1 MYTYKD
7 FEDKVKEYGF
17 TPDQISEADYRL
29 AQQNADAGVALLG
42 YKHDWLTATNDS
54 AKAMAH
60 AAAEDIRSRYG
71 NYSGGG
77 DGGKFTPTGTAQ
89 YEDPWEQTIQ
99 STVRNLQNKKFEWSP
114 ETDPT
119 VKYYED
125 AYRREGERAMKDTL
139 GAVAATTGG
148 IPSSYAT
155 AAAAQQRNYYA
166 QQMADKYPD
175 LYQQA
180 FDRFMQEY
188 DREYNML
195 SAYGDLSELGYG
207 RWSDKQERDR
217 NARLDMADAEQR
229 AFENQYMLDELGLK
243 ERAQDH
249 TESIDWAQIGLQ
261 TDELTQTFDL
271 EYAKLDQN
279 DRQHMDRL
287 IYDYKV
293 FDASN
298 EQFWAELAQD
308 KEISDA
314 NIRLAYDQLSE
325 EAQQFLK
332 THALAVQ
339 KHEDEVRLT
348 EAEIKLQYDKMD
360 EEKRQHIN
368 NLAFDY
374 YSLAMSVGQW
384 SEENKLR
391 ARELGIEE
399 NKIKKTAS
407 VQEWE
412 NAMTAAEFGDFS
424 YLKKLGVNTDSYE
437 ALWNAQVEGTLNP
450 KEEEAVDVA
459 EDDIV
464 NAEAENIMRK
474 PTYPSGYDLNAATI
488 DALAA
493 DAPGYKAKADAEKAE
508 QEQSNRDNYGEKYA
522 KYLNGGTMSKD
533 ELKNLNDAVE
543 RWIGAYRSGGDL
555 TEEALAAV
563 ERYNDENVMKELFD
577 RYRAGGQ
584 MLAVEES
591 MMKHFVEDA
600 YNRRRAGQ
608 KVTPIEQGI
617 LDIWLDGRNVKV
629 GKYW

>member
-42 YKHDWLTATNDS
+42 YKNDWLTATNDS

-114 ETDPT
+114 ETDPN

-166 QQMADKYPD
+166 QQMADKYPE

-217 NARLDMADAEQR
+217 NARLDMADAVQR
-229 AFENQYMLDELGLK
+229 EFDNQYMLDELGLK
-243 ERAQDH
+243 ERAQEH
-249 TESIDWAQIGLQ
+249 TEAIDWAQIGLQ

-314 NIRLAYDQLSE
+314 NIKLAYDQLSE

-348 EAEIKLQYDKMD
+348 EAEIQLQYDKMD
-360 EEKRQHIN
+360 ADEQEHLR
-368 NLAFDY
+368 NLAFSY
-374 YSLAMSVGQW
+374 YELAQQASQW
-384 SEENKLR
+384 TEEQKLR
-391 ARELGIEE
+391 AQELGIEAD
-399 NKIKKTAS
+399 KIKMNAS
-407 VQEWE
+407 LQEWE
-412 NAMTAAEFGDFS
+412 NAAAAAKFGDFS
-424 YLKKLGVNTDSYE
+424 YLKNLGVDTSDYQ
-437 ALWNAQVEGTLNP
+437 ALWNAEVEGTLNP
-450 KEEEAVDVA
+450 KSGDEEMPT
-459 EDDIV
+459 EDDIPEDV
-464 NAEAENIMRK
+464 VDAVAGQNTNSTTTTEDTSDPSFIGPKKTGAEFTNIEDIIGKANAGFELTENEKAI
-474 PTYPSGYDLNAATI
+474 
-488 DALAA
+488 LAKNNRGTKESNTEFTNINDIIA
-493 DAPGYKAKADAEKAE
+493 KAMNGYKLTPREQAIFDKYTAKTFTK
-508 QEQSNRDNYGEKYA
+508 
-522 KYLNGGTMSKD
+522 
-533 ELKNLNDAVE
+533 
-543 RWIGAYRSGGDL
+543 
-555 TEEALAAV
+555 
-563 ERYNDENVMKELFD
+563 
-577 RYRAGGQ
+577 
-584 MLAVEES
+584 
-591 MMKHFVEDA
+591 
-600 YNRRRAGQ
+600 
-608 KVTPIEQGI
+608 
-617 LDIWLDGRNVKV
+617 
-629 GKYW
+629 

>member
-1 MYTYKD
+1 MLHRAQKEREEKKMYTYKD
-7 FEDKVKEYGF
+7 FEDKAKEYGF

-42 YKHDWLTATNDS
+42 YKYDWLTATNDS

-77 DGGKFTPTGTAQ
+77 DGGSFTPTGTAD

-166 QQMADKYPD
+166 QQMADKYPE

-243 ERAQDH
+243 ERAQEH

-279 DRQHMDRL
+279 DRHHMDKL

-314 NIRLAYDQLSE
+314 NIKLAYDQLSE

-348 EAEIKLQYDKMD
+348 EADIQLQYDKLD
-360 EEKRQHIN
+360 EEKRQHVQ

-399 NKIKKTAS
+399 NKIKKNAS
-407 VQEWE
+407 VQDWE

-424 YLKKLGVNTDSYE
+424 YLKALGVNTDSYE

-450 KEEEAVDVA
+450 AEEEAPVYEEEPVYEDIDLPL
-459 EDDIV
+459 EDDV
-464 NAEAENIMRK
+464 ETGAEE
-474 PTYPSGYDLNAATI
+474 TQSGSAGIPRHISVILDKI
-488 DALAA
+488 ER
-493 DAPGYKAKADAEKAE
+493 G
-508 QEQSNRDNYGEKYA
+508 QE
-522 KYLNGGTMSKD
+522 
-533 ELKNLNDAVE
+533 
-543 RWIGAYRSGGDL
+543 L
-555 TEEALAAV
+555 TESEEA
-563 ERYNDENVMKELFD
+563 
-577 RYRAGGQ
+577 
-584 MLAVEES
+584 
-591 MMKHFVEDA
+591 
-600 YNRRRAGQ
+600 
-608 KVTPIEQGI
+608 
-617 LDIWLDGRNVKV
+617 IWKQYKKT
-629 GKYW
+629 GKNTR

>member
-1 MYTYKD
+1 MSTNKNYLYS
-7 FEDKVKEYGF
+7 FEDVQQQAKDYGF
-17 TPDQISEADYRL
+17 EDSYMSEADWDL
-29 AQQNADAGVALLG
+29 ARKDPNRGMALVNA
-42 YKHDWLTATNDS
+42 KQDWLTAETPEQ
-54 AKAMAH
+54 KAWSH
-60 AAAEDIRSRYG
+60 ALAEDIRQQGGS
-71 NYSGGG
+71 YSGGA
-77 DGGKFTPTGTAQ
+77 DGSKFVPMGTAD

-166 QQMADKYPD
+166 QQMADKYPE

-243 ERAQDH
+243 ERAQEH
-249 TESIDWAQIGLQ
+249 TESIDWAELGLKDKDMQ
-261 TDELTQTFDL
+261 QKYDLAYAELN
-271 EYAKLDQN
+271 QN
-279 DRQHMDRL
+279 DRHFVDEL
-287 IYDYKV
+287 LYKYDV
-293 FDASN
+293 MT
-298 EQFWAELAQD
+298 EEGRQFWAKLAQD
-308 KEISDA
+308 GEIADA
-314 NIRLAYDQLSE
+314 EIKYKYDALDQDTRN
-325 EAQQFLK
+325 FLMEYALDVDK
-332 THALAVQ
+332 LEFEKDVHA
-339 KHEDEVRLT
+339 DEMRLT
-348 EAEIKLQYDKMD
+348 EAEIQLQYDKLD

-437 ALWNAQVEGTLNP
+437 ALWNAKVEGTLNP
-450 KEEEAVDVA
+450 AEEEVPVYGEEPVYEDIELPL
-459 EDDIV
+459 EDD
-464 NAEAENIMRK
+464 AETGTEETQSGSAGIPRHISVILDKIERGQELTESEENIWK
-474 PTYPSGYDLNAATI
+474 Q
-488 DALAA
+488 
-493 DAPGYKAKADAEKAE
+493 YKKT
-508 QEQSNRDNYGEKYA
+508 G
-522 KYLNGGTMSKD
+522 
-533 ELKNLNDAVE
+533 KNT
-543 RWIGAYRSGGDL
+543 R
-555 TEEALAAV
+555 
-563 ERYNDENVMKELFD
+563 
-577 RYRAGGQ
+577 
-584 MLAVEES
+584 
-591 MMKHFVEDA
+591 
-600 YNRRRAGQ
+600 
-608 KVTPIEQGI
+608 
-617 LDIWLDGRNVKV
+617 
-629 GKYW
+629 

>member
-1 MYTYKD
+1 MSTNKNYLYS
-7 FEDKVKEYGF
+7 FEDVQKQAKDYGF
-17 TPDQISEADYRL
+17 EDSYMSEADWDL
-29 AQQNADAGVALLG
+29 ARKDPNRGMALVNA
-42 YKHDWLTATNDS
+42 KNDWLTAETPEQ
-54 AKAMAH
+54 KAWSH
-60 AAAEDIRSRYG
+60 ALAEDIRQQG
-71 NYSGGG
+71 GGYSGGA
-77 DGGKFTPTGTAQ
+77 DGSKFVPTGTQQHDSAWK
-89 YEDPWEQTIQ
+89 DTVDA
-99 STVRNLQNKKFEWSP
+99 TVRNLQNRKFEWSP
-114 ETDPT
+114 ETDPM

-188 DREYNML
+188 DREYQML
-195 SAYGDLSELGYG
+195 DAYMRLDDTDYN
-207 RWSDKQERDR
+207 RWSDQQERDR
-217 NARLDMADAEQR
+217 NARLDLADAEQR
-229 AFENQYMLDELGLK
+229 AFDNQYMLDELGLK
-243 ERAQDH
+243 ERAQEH
-249 TESIDWAQIGLQ
+249 TEAIDWAQIGLQ
-261 TDELTQTFDL
+261 TDELTQKFDL

-314 NIRLAYDQLSE
+314 NIKLAYDQLSE

-348 EAEIKLQYDKMD
+348 EAEIKLQYDKLD
-360 EEKRQHIN
+360 EEKRQHID

-391 ARELGIEE
+391 ARELGIEK

-437 ALWNAQVEGTLNP
+437 ALWNAQVEDTLNP
-450 KEEEAVDVA
+450 AEEETPVYGEELPTEEDVVGAVG
-459 EDDIV
+459 
-464 NAEAENIMRK
+464 ENIMKK

-488 DALAA
+488 DSLAA
-493 DAPGYKAKADAEKAE
+493 DAPGYKAKSDAENAA
-508 QEQSNRDNYGEKYA
+508 YA
-522 KYLNGGTMSKD
+522 ASPEGKHESHMARYN
-533 ELKNLNDAVE
+533 ELENKKGITTSEIVE
-543 RWIGAYRSGGDL
+543 REDL
-555 TEEALAAV
+555 RKALLI
-563 ERYNDENVMKELFD
+563 YDDIDNIIDEHNRLK
-577 RYRAGGQ
+577 AKHPKT
-584 MLAVEES
+584 VEETRQ
-591 MMKHFVEDA
+591 MGLLERDIRT
-600 YNRRRAGQ
+600 YNEYFGS
-608 KVTPIEQGI
+608 
-617 LDIWLDGRNVKV
+617 
-629 GKYW
+629 

>member
-42 YKHDWLTATNDS
+42 YKNDWLTATNDS

-99 STVRNLQNKKFEWSP
+99 STVRNLQNKKFEWLP

-166 QQMADKYPD
+166 QQMADKYPE

-217 NARLDMADAEQR
+217 NARLDLADATQR
-229 AFENQYMLDELGLK
+229 AFENDILQRETDSNIKYREDQTSLAWAELGMQEDQFTQEMDYKYAAL
-243 ERAQDH
+243 AQD
-249 TESIDWAQIGLQ
+249 DQQ
-261 TDELTQTFDL
+261 FVKDL
-271 EYAKLDQN
+271 LYK
-279 DRQHMDRL
+279 
-287 IYDYKV
+287 YDVMSEEGK
-293 FDASN
+293 
-298 EQFWAELAQD
+298 QFWAKLAQD
-308 KEISDA
+308 GKIADA
-314 NIRLAYDQLSE
+314 ELQYKYDALSE
-325 EAQQFLK
+325 EAKQFVQEMAYQYDVLDQEERHHQDNLKLSQQ
-332 THALAVQ
+332 
-339 KHEDEVRLT
+339 
-348 EAEIKLQYDKMD
+348 EIQLQYSKLS
-360 EEKRQHIN
+360 EEKRQHIE

-374 YSLAMSVGQW
+374 YSLAQQADQW
-384 SEENKLR
+384 SAEQQLE
-391 ARELGIEE
+391 AEQLGIERDKL
-399 NKIKKTAS
+399 NRSAS
-407 VQEWE
+407 LDQIEQ
-412 NAMTAAEFGDFS
+412 AYAAAEFGDFS
-424 YLKKLGVNTDSYE
+424 YLKALGVNTDSYE

-450 KEEEAVDVA
+450 AEEETPVYGEELPTEEDVVGAV
-459 EDDIV
+459 E
-464 NAEAENIMRK
+464 ENIMKK
-474 PTYPSGYDLNAATI
+474 PSYPSGYDLNAATI
-488 DALAA
+488 DSLAA
-493 DAPGYKAKADAEKAE
+493 DAPGYKAKSDAENAA
-508 QEQSNRDNYGEKYA
+508 YA
-522 KYLNGGTMSKD
+522 ASPEGKHESHMARYN
-533 ELKNLNDAVE
+533 ELENKKGITTSEIVE
-543 RWIGAYRSGGDL
+543 REDL
-555 TEEALAAV
+555 RKALLI
-563 ERYNDENVMKELFD
+563 YDDIDNIIDEHNRLK
-577 RYRAGGQ
+577 AKHPKT
-584 MLAVEES
+584 VEETRQ
-591 MMKHFVEDA
+591 MGLLERDIRT
-600 YNRRRAGQ
+600 YNEYFGS
-608 KVTPIEQGI
+608 
-617 LDIWLDGRNVKV
+617 
-629 GKYW
+629 

>member
-1 MYTYKD
+1 MLHRAQKEREERKMSTNKNYLYS
-7 FEDKVKEYGF
+7 FEDVQKQAKDYGF
-17 TPDQISEADYRL
+17 EDSYMSEADWDL
-29 AQQNADAGVALLG
+29 ARKDPNRGMALVNA
-42 YKHDWLTATNDS
+42 KNDWLTAETPEQ
-54 AKAMAH
+54 KAWSH
-60 AAAEDIRSRYG
+60 ALAEDIRQQG
-71 NYSGGG
+71 GGYSGGA
-77 DGGKFTPTGTAQ
+77 DGSKFVPTGTQQHDSAW
-89 YEDPWEQTIQ
+89 EDTVNA
-99 STVRNLQNKKFEWSP
+99 TVRNLQNRKFEWSP
-114 ETDPT
+114 ETDPM

-188 DREYNML
+188 DREYQML
-195 SAYGDLSELGYG
+195 DAYMRLDDTDYN
-207 RWSDKQERDR
+207 RWSDQQERDR
-217 NARLDMADAEQR
+217 NARLDMADAAQR
-229 AFENQYMLDELGLK
+229 EFENQYMLDELGLK
-243 ERAQDH
+243 ERAQEH

-314 NIRLAYDQLSE
+314 NIKLAYDQLSE

-348 EAEIKLQYDKMD
+348 EAEIQLQYDKLD
-360 EEKRQHIN
+360 EEKRQHID

-374 YSLAMSVGQW
+374 YSLAMSAGQW

-437 ALWNAQVEGTLNP
+437 ALWNAQVDGTLNP
-450 KEEEAVDVA
+450 AEEEAPVYEEELPTEEDVVGA
-459 EDDIV
+459 V
-464 NAEAENIMRK
+464 GENIMK
-474 PTYPSGYDLNAATI
+474 NPTYPSGYDLNAATI
-488 DALAA
+488 DSLAA
-493 DAPGYKAKADAEKAE
+493 DAPGYKEKADAEKAAYE
-508 QEQSNRDNYGEKYA
+508 ATPEGKHESHMARYN
-522 KYLNGGTMSKD
+522 
-533 ELKNLNDAVE
+533 ELENKKGITTSEIVE
-543 RWIGAYRSGGDL
+543 REDL
-555 TEEALAAV
+555 RKALLI
-563 ERYNDENVMKELFD
+563 YDDIDNIIDEHNRLK
-577 RYRAGGQ
+577 AKHPKT
-584 MLAVEES
+584 VEETRQ
-591 MMKHFVEDA
+591 MGLLERDIRT
-600 YNRRRAGQ
+600 YNEYFGS
-608 KVTPIEQGI
+608 
-617 LDIWLDGRNVKV
+617 
-629 GKYW
+629 

>member
-1 MYTYKD
+1 MLHSAQNEREERKMYTYKD

-89 YEDPWEQTIQ
+89 CEDPWEQTIQ

-166 QQMADKYPD
+166 QQMADKYPE

-195 SAYGDLSELGYG
+195 SAYGYLSELGYG

-243 ERAQDH
+243 ERAQEH
-249 TESIDWAQIGLQ
+249 TESIDWAELGLKDKDMQ
-261 TDELTQTFDL
+261 QKYDLAYAELN
-271 EYAKLDQN
+271 QN
-279 DRQHMDRL
+279 DRHFVDEL
-287 IYDYKV
+287 LYKYDV
-293 FDASN
+293 MT
-298 EQFWAELAQD
+298 EEGRQFWAKLAQD
-308 KEISDA
+308 GEIAD
-314 NIRLAYDQLSE
+314 
-325 EAQQFLK
+325 
-332 THALAVQ
+332 
-339 KHEDEVRLT
+339 
-348 EAEIKLQYDKMD
+348 AEIKYKYDALDQDTKNFLMEYALD
-360 EEKRQHIN
+360 EDKLEFEKDVHADEMEIAQQEIDYN
-368 NLAFDY
+368 WEGFNWISNDDVDNSVIAFRRIDKDKKEIIAVCNFTPVSRENY
-374 YSLAMSVGQW
+374 CIGVPKAGSYKVVLNTDAEEFGGKGKGSTGSVKSKKAPMHGFENSISLDLPGLSVIYLKAPV
-384 SEENKLR
+384 SRKR
-391 ARELGIEE
+391 
-399 NKIKKTAS
+399 KTTN
-407 VQEWE
+407 E
-412 NAMTAAEFGDFS
+412 NAA
-424 YLKKLGVNTDSYE
+424 K
-437 ALWNAQVEGTLNP
+437 NAT
-450 KEEEAVDVA
+450 K
-459 EDDIV
+459 
-464 NAEAENIMRK
+464 
-474 PTYPSGYDLNAATI
+474 
-488 DALAA
+488 
-493 DAPGYKAKADAEKAE
+493 
-508 QEQSNRDNYGEKYA
+508 
-522 KYLNGGTMSKD
+522 
-533 ELKNLNDAVE
+533 
-543 RWIGAYRSGGDL
+543 
-555 TEEALAAV
+555 
-563 ERYNDENVMKELFD
+563 
-577 RYRAGGQ
+577 
-584 MLAVEES
+584 
-591 MMKHFVEDA
+591 
-600 YNRRRAGQ
+600 
-608 KVTPIEQGI
+608 
-617 LDIWLDGRNVKV
+617 
-629 GKYW
+629 

>member
-42 YKHDWLTATNDS
+42 YKNDWLTATNDS

-114 ETDPT
+114 ETDPV

-217 NARLDMADAEQR
+217 NARLDMADAVQR
-229 AFENQYMLDELGLK
+229 EFDNQYMLDELGLK
-243 ERAQDH
+243 ERAQEH
-249 TESIDWAQIGLQ
+249 TESIDWAQLGLQ
-261 TDELTQTFDL
+261 DKDMQQKYDLAYAELN
-271 EYAKLDQN
+271 QN
-279 DRQHMDRL
+279 DRHFVDEIL
-287 IYDYKV
+287 YKYDVLSEEGK
-293 FDASN
+293 
-298 EQFWAELAQD
+298 QFWAKLAQD
-308 KEISDA
+308 GKIADA
-314 NIRLAYDQLSE
+314 ELQYKYDALDQDTKN
-325 EAQQFLK
+325 FLMEYALDVDK
-332 THALAVQ
+332 LEFEKDVHA
-339 KHEDEVRLT
+339 DEVRLT
-348 EAEIKLQYDKMD
+348 EAEIKLQYDKLD

-437 ALWNAQVEGTLNP
+437 ALWNAKLDEKLNP
-450 KEEEAVDVA
+450 KEEDLPT
-459 EDDIV
+459 EDDIPEDV
-464 NAEAENIMRK
+464 VDAVAGQNTNSTTTTEDTSDPSFIGPKKTGAEFTNIEDIIGKANAGFELTENEKAI
-474 PTYPSGYDLNAATI
+474 
-488 DALAA
+488 LAKNNRGTKESNTEFTNINDIIA
-493 DAPGYKAKADAEKAE
+493 KAMNGYKLTPREQAIFDKYTAKTFTK
-508 QEQSNRDNYGEKYA
+508 
-522 KYLNGGTMSKD
+522 
-533 ELKNLNDAVE
+533 
-543 RWIGAYRSGGDL
+543 
-555 TEEALAAV
+555 
-563 ERYNDENVMKELFD
+563 
-577 RYRAGGQ
+577 
-584 MLAVEES
+584 
-591 MMKHFVEDA
+591 
-600 YNRRRAGQ
+600 
-608 KVTPIEQGI
+608 
-617 LDIWLDGRNVKV
+617 
-629 GKYW
+629 